1 MKLAKLLFTGLLLI
15 TFLSNYAQAT
25 DDPRKNTLEVYFS
38 DTLDISDLS
47 KIKID
52 LEQKNIQLN
61 YRSLKFSQQGKL
73 TGIEYDVRTKKYGGG
88 DKADDLKKEIGFII
102 NTDSTAKYGLFV
114 GSKEAIQNRK
124 MVLEKQK

>member
-25 DDPRKNTLEVYFS
+25 VYPRKNTLEVYFS

-73 TGIEYDVRTKKYGGG
+73 TGIEYDVRTKKY
-88 DKADDLKKEIGFII
+88 
-102 NTDSTAKYGLFV
+102 
-114 GSKEAIQNRK
+114 
-124 MVLEKQK
+124 